1 MQLAAVGAGG
11 RLDVSRPAP
20 TRLKLRSCDG
30 CARQLDQP
38 HVPVLEAALLV
49 RPIDVLRL
57 ECHKRS
63 LLFAGRDRSGP
74 AGARRGNGQNYVR
87 VARTA
92 VSEADLEAIIA
103 AADTL
108 ASLDSLPELR
118 QRTVETVAEL
128 VPATMVAWNEV
139 DLDGRAIDAVIA
151 PPLDRFTERARDE
164 LSAAFIEH
172 VAPTP

>member
-1 MQLAAVGAGG
+1 
-11 RLDVSRPAP
+11 
-20 TRLKLRSCDG
+20 
-30 CARQLDQP
+30 
-38 HVPVLEAALLV
+38 
-49 RPIDVLRL
+49 
-57 ECHKRS
+57 
-63 LLFAGRDRSGP
+63 
-74 AGARRGNGQNYVR
+74 